1 MAARYHGPGVD
12 FAQNGTVAIDMAKS
26 SGGTAEACF
35 PIRGWFADCPPRFR
49 REFLALGRPKFYAAG
64 SVIYQAGEVGQ
75 DVFGISSGVVTLRSR
90 LTHPDAVLLHM
101 LRPGEWFG
109 TVPVLLQR
117 SRRVTAVARTDVN
130 LLRVP
135 GDELRAL
142 LRRRPEWF
150 AELGRDAISSMDL
163 AMQIAADLLIRDAS
177 ARCAAV
183 LLRLAG
189 RRWASGPE
197 ADLPS
202 EIPASQTE
210 LAMLCNVSRN
220 TFSRVVREFSSRRLV
235 TLDYRSLTVNEPARL
250 RVVADAG

>member
-1 MAARYHGPGVD
+1 MAKARVPGVQ
-12 FAQNGTVAIDMAKS
+12 AGV
-26 SGGTAEACF
+26 

-49 REFLALGRPKFYAAG
+49 REVLALARPKSYAAG
-64 SVIYQAGEVGQ
+64 SVIYQAGDAGQ
-75 DVFGISSGVVTLRSR
+75 DMFGISSGVVTMQSR

-109 TVPVLLQR
+109 TVPVLLKR
-117 SRRVTAVARTDVN
+117 DRRITAVARTDVN

-150 AELGRDAISSMDL
+150 AELGRDAIYNMDL

-189 RRWASGPE
+189 RRWASG
-197 ADLPS
+197 ADARLPS
-202 EIPASQTE
+202 EVPASQAE

-220 TFSRVVREFSSRRLV
+220 TFSRVLRGLSARGLV
-235 TLDYRSLTVNEPARL
+235 TVNYRSLTVNDPARL
-250 RVVADAG
+250 REVADSG

>member
-1 MAARYHGPGVD
+1 
-12 FAQNGTVAIDMAKS
+12 MAKS
-26 SGGTAEACF
+26 DSDSVQTRF
-35 PIRGWFADCPPRFR
+35 PIRGWFADCHPAFR
-49 REFLALGRPKFYAAG
+49 RELFALAQPHSYVAG
-64 SVIYQAGEVGQ
+64 SVIYQADEVGQ
-75 DVFGISSGVVTLRSR
+75 DVFGIKSGVVTVQSK
-90 LTHPDAVLLHM
+90 LTHPDAVLMHM

-109 TVPVLLQR
+109 TGPVVLKQ

-130 LLRVP
+130 LLRIP
-135 GDELRAL
+135 GDKLRAL

-150 AELGRDAISSMDL
+150 AELGRDAAYSIDL
-163 AMQIAADLLIRDAS
+163 AMQIAVDLLIRDAS

-210 LAMLCNVSRN
+210 LAMLCNLSRN
-220 TFSRVVREFSSRRLV
+220 TFSRVVRAFSSRRLV
-235 TLDYRSLTVNEPARL
+235 SLNYRSLTVNDPARL
-250 RVVADAG
+250 RDVADAG

>member
-1 MAARYHGPGVD
+1 MARLRGAS
-12 FAQNGTVAIDMAKS
+12 AQS
-26 SGGTAEACF
+26 SF

-64 SVIYQAGEVGQ
+64 SVIYQAGEVGP
-75 DVFGISSGVVTLRSR
+75 DVFGISSGVVTMLSR

-101 LRPGEWFG
+101 LRPGDWFG
-109 TVPVLLQR
+109 TVPVLLKR
-117 SRRVTAVARTDVN
+117 DRRITAVARTDVN

-135 GDELRAL
+135 GVELRAL

-150 AELGRDAISSMDL
+150 AELGRDAVYNMDL

-189 RRWASGPE
+189 RRGAAGPD
-197 ADLPS
+197 AGQPS
-202 EIPASQTE
+202 EIPASQAE
-210 LAMLCNVSRN
+210 IAMLCNVSRN
-220 TFSRVVREFSSRRLV
+220 TFSRVLRGLSARGLV
-235 TLDYRSLTVNEPARL
+235 TLNYRSLTVSDPARL
-250 RVVADAG
+250 RDLADSGQTEAGSK

>member
-1 MAARYHGPGVD
+1 VH
-12 FAQNGTVAIDMAKS
+12 FAQNGTVVIEMTNG
-26 SGGTAEACF
+26 SGASDKTCF
-35 PIRGWFADCPPRFR
+35 PIRGWFAACPTRFR

-64 SVIYQAGEVGQ
+64 SVIYQAGDVGK
-75 DVFGISSGVVTLRSR
+75 DVFGISSGVVTMQSR

-109 TVPVLLQR
+109 TVAMLLER
-117 SRRVTAVARTDVN
+117 GRRITAIARTDVN

-135 GDELRAL
+135 GDELREL
-142 LRRRPEWF
+142 LRRHPEWF
-150 AELGRDAISSMDL
+150 AELGRDAIYNMDL

-210 LAMLCNVSRN
+210 LAMLCNLSRN
-220 TFSRVVREFSSRRLV
+220 TFSRVLREFASRGLV
-235 TLDYRSLTVNEPARL
+235 TVSYRSLTVNDPARL
-250 RVVADAG
+250 RDGADSG

>member
-1 MAARYHGPGVD
+1 MARPSGA
-12 FAQNGTVAIDMAKS
+12 TVQLS
-26 SGGTAEACF
+26 F
-35 PIRGWFADCPPRFR
+35 PIRGWFADCPARFR
-49 REFLALGRPKFYAAG
+49 REVLALARPKSYAAG
-64 SVIYQAGEVGQ
+64 SVIYQAGDAGQ
-75 DVFGISSGVVTLRSR
+75 DMFGISSGVVTMQSR

-109 TVPVLLQR
+109 TVPVLLKR
-117 SRRVTAVARTDVN
+117 DRRITAVARTDVN

-142 LRRRPEWF
+142 LKRHPEWF
-150 AELGRDAISSMDL
+150 AELGRDAVYNMDL

-189 RRWASGPE
+189 RRWTSGPD
-197 ADLPS
+197 ARLPS
-202 EIPASQTE
+202 EVPASQAE

-220 TFSRVVREFSSRRLV
+220 TFSRVLRGLSARGLV
-235 TLDYRSLTVNEPARL
+235 TLNYRSLTVSDPVRL
-250 RVVADAG
+250 REVADSG

>member
-1 MAARYHGPGVD
+1 MQG
-12 FAQNGTVAIDMAKS
+12 
-26 SGGTAEACF
+26 
-35 PIRGWFADCPPRFR
+35 RF
-49 REFLALGRPKFYAAG
+49 
-64 SVIYQAGEVGQ
+64 
-75 DVFGISSGVVTLRSR
+75 
-90 LTHPDAVLLHM
+90 THPDAVLLHM

-109 TVPVLLQR
+109 TVPVLLKR
-117 SRRVTAVARTDVN
+117 DRRITAVARTDVN

-150 AELGRDAISSMDL
+150 AELGRDAIYNMDL

-189 RRWASGPE
+189 RRWASGPD

-202 EIPASQTE
+202 EIPASQAE
-210 LAMLCNVSRN
+210 LAMLCNLSRN
-220 TFSRVVREFSSRRLV
+220 SFSRVLRGLSVRGLV
-235 TLDYRSLTVNEPARL
+235 TVSYRSLTVNDPARL
-250 RVVADAG
+250 REFADSG

>member
-1 MAARYHGPGVD
+1 
-12 FAQNGTVAIDMAKS
+12 MAKP
-26 SGGTAEACF
+26 SGATVQPSF

-49 REFLALGRPKFYAAG
+49 RELLALARPKSYAAG
-64 SVIYQAGEVGQ
+64 SVIYQAGDAGQ
-75 DVFGISSGVVTLRSR
+75 DMFGISSGVVTMQGKF
-90 LTHPDAVLLHM
+90 THPDAVLLHM

-109 TVPVLLQR
+109 TVPVLLKR
-117 SRRVTAVARTDVN
+117 DRRITAVARTDVN

-142 LRRRPEWF
+142 LRRRPEWI
-150 AELGRDAISSMDL
+150 AELGRDAIYNMDL

-189 RRWASGPE
+189 RRWASGPD

-202 EIPASQTE
+202 EIPASQAE
-210 LAMLCNVSRN
+210 LAMLCNLSRN
-220 TFSRVVREFSSRRLV
+220 SFSRILRGLSVRGLV
-235 TLDYRSLTVNEPARL
+235 TVSYRSLTVNDPARL
-250 RVVADAG
+250 REFADSG

>member
-1 MAARYHGPGVD
+1 MARPS
-12 FAQNGTVAIDMAKS
+12 GTTVQS
-26 SGGTAEACF
+26 SF

-49 REFLALGRPKFYAAG
+49 REVLALVRPKFYAAG
-64 SVIYQAGEVGQ
+64 SVIYQAGDAGQ
-75 DVFGISSGVVTLRSR
+75 DMFGISSGVVTMQGKF
-90 LTHPDAVLLHM
+90 THPDAVLLHM

-109 TVPVLLQR
+109 SVPVLLKR
-117 SRRVTAVARTDVN
+117 DRRITAVARTDVN

-142 LRRRPEWF
+142 LRRRPEWIV
-150 AELGRDAISSMDL
+150 ELGRDAIHNMDL

-189 RRWASGPE
+189 RRWASGPD
-197 ADLPS
+197 AGLPS
-202 EIPASQTE
+202 EVPASQAE

-220 TFSRVVREFSSRRLV
+220 TLSRVLRGLSARGLV
-235 TLDYRSLTVNEPARL
+235 TLNYRSLTVNDPARL
-250 RVVADAG
+250 RDVADSG

>member
-1 MAARYHGPGVD
+1 
-12 FAQNGTVAIDMAKS
+12 MAKTRGPS
-26 SGGTAEACF
+26 VPTGF
-35 PIRGWFADCPPRFR
+35 PIRGWFADSRPDFR
-49 REFLALGRPKFYAAG
+49 REFLALARPDFYAAG
-64 SVIYQAGEVGQ
+64 SVIYQEGDVGQ
-75 DVFGISSGVVTLRSR
+75 DVFGISSGVVTLQGKF
-90 LTHPDAVLLHM
+90 THPDAMLLHM

-109 TVPVLLQR
+109 TVPVLLGR
-117 SRRVTAVARTDVN
+117 SRRVAAVARTDVN

-150 AELGRDAISSMDL
+150 AELGRDAVHNLDL
-163 AMQIAADLLIRDAS
+163 GMQTAADLLIRDAS

-210 LAMLCNVSRN
+210 LAMLCNLSRN
-220 TFSRVVREFSSRRLV
+220 TFSRVVKELSSRGLV
-235 TLDYRSLTVNEPARL
+235 TLNYRSLTVNAPSRL
-250 RVVADAG
+250 RGVADAG